1 MEPTPHGNSSRKLEV
16 GHSAPRNIFALARA
30 AFGSRPSA
38 GGTPPGVR
46 VSDFGLRISLLLAV
60 ILFPAVALGRIN
72 VVTLPGRDTVQLTI
86 YNSADLTL
94 VKESRMLTFRKGLN
108 KLEFSWANTLIDPT
122 SVEFRALSH
131 ADQVDVLDVS
141 FPPRVT
147 NTLEW
152 RINSEFAG
160 EVKVE
165 IRYFTSGIS
174 WSADY
179 VAEAS
184 KDEKVMA
191 LAGNVRVNNRSGE
204 DYENAQVRLVV
215 GVIRLV
221 ENIAELAQAGRPERR
236 PLATQNAGK
245 IVLNGVLTSGL
256 RDRLAEIDADALVR
270 QREIIKEGVSE
281 YFLYTVE
288 GRDTIA
294 TGWSKRL
301 PSFQTLGVPITSYYE
316 FEKERWGDQV
326 MRYYQFTNSVPSKLG
341 KEPLPDG
348 TVKAFRTVSADQLHA
363 FVGSTSVKYIPVNE
377 TVEMELGNDR
387 EVLVKPRLLNW
398 VKTEIA
404 FDNNGNVKG
413 WTTKETWEIEVQNS
427 KDIDIVLDI
436 RRNFAGDWSLTSDS
450 NYEKVDANK
459 VKFLLPL
466 QPRAKQT
473 FTYELTT
480 RQGTNATR

>member
-1 MEPTPHGNSSRKLEV
+1 MALV
-16 GHSAPRNIFALARA
+16 AISA
-30 AFGSRPSA
+30 SA
-38 GGTPPGVR
+38 
-46 VSDFGLRISLLLAV
+46 
-60 ILFPAVALGRIN
+60 RIN
-72 VVTLPGRDTVQLTI
+72 VVTLPGRNSVQLTI
-86 YNSADLTL
+86 YNSADLTM
-94 VKESRMLTFRKGLN
+94 VRETRVLTFRKGLN

-152 RINSEFAG
+152 RINSELAG

-184 KDEKVMA
+184 KDEKAMA

-221 ENIAELAQAGRPERR
+221 EEIAQLAQTGQPGGQTLQSRTASAARTEVADQAGARYY
-236 PLATQNAGK
+236 
-245 IVLNGVLTSGL
+245 
-256 RDRLAEIDADALVR
+256 RLLDELDSKQAPA
-270 QREIIKEGVSE
+270 REIIKEGVSE

-288 GRDTIA
+288 GRDTIPN
-294 TGWSKRL
+294 GWSKRL
-301 PSFQTLGVPITSYYE
+301 PSFQTPDVPITSYYK
-316 FEKERWGDQV
+316 FEKERWGDNV
-326 MRYYQFTNSVPSKLG
+326 MRYYRFTNSVPSKLG

-348 TVKAFRTVSADQLHA
+348 AVKAFRTVSSDQLLG
-363 FVGSTSVKYIPVNE
+363 FVGSTSVKYIPINE

-387 EVLVKPRLLNW
+387 QVLVKPKLINW
-398 VKTEIA
+398 VKTDMA
-404 FDNNGNVKG
+404 FDNYRNVKG
-413 WTTKETWEIEVQNS
+413 WTTKEAWEIEVQNS
-427 KDIDIVLDI
+427 KEIDVVLDV
-436 RRNFAGDWSLTSDS
+436 RRNFNGDWSLTSEAS
-450 NYEKVDANK
+450 YEKVDANK

-466 QPRAKQT
+466 KPHGKQT
-473 FTYELTT
+473 LAYEVTT
-480 RQGTNATR
+480 RLGTNATR

>member
-1 MEPTPHGNSSRKLEV
+1 MEPTPHANLAPGHEV
-16 GHSAPRNIFALARA
+16 EDRVRRAVRALARA
-30 AFGSRPSA
+30 AFG
-38 GGTPPGVR
+38 
-46 VSDFGLRISLLLAV
+46 LRISSVGLALLL
-60 ILFPAVALGRIN
+60 LPAVASARIN
-72 VVTLPGRDTVQLTI
+72 VVTLPGRDSVQLTI
-86 YNSADLTL
+86 YNSADLTM
-94 VKESRMLTFRKGLN
+94 VKETRVLTFRKGLN

-152 RINSEFAG
+152 RINSEVAG

-179 VAEAS
+179 VAEAG

-221 ENIAELAQAGRPERR
+221 EEIARLAQQGRPGTDQSR
-236 PLATQNAGK
+236 PPVAMTLRDEGGAYGGY
-245 IVLNGVLTSGL
+245 GVLGRAIEFGL
-256 RDRLAEIDADALVR
+256 ARPK
-270 QREIIKEGVSE
+270 EIIKEELGE

-288 GRDTIA
+288 GRDTIPN
-294 TGWSKRL
+294 GWSKLL
-301 PSFQTLGVPITSYYE
+301 PSFKTNDVPITSYYK
-316 FEKERWGDQV
+316 FEKERWGDNV
-326 MRYYQFTNSVPSKLG
+326 MRFYRFTNSVPSKLG
-341 KEPLPDG
+341 SVPLPDG
-348 TVKAFRTVSADQLHA
+348 AVKAFRFVTPDQLYA
-363 FVGSTSVKYIPVNE
+363 FVGSTSVKYIPINE

-387 EVLVKPRLLNW
+387 EVLVKPRLMNW
-398 VKTEIA
+398 VKTDIA

-427 KDIDIVLDI
+427 KDIDVVLDV
-436 RRNFAGDWSLTSDS
+436 RRSFNGDWSLTTNSS
-450 NYEKVDANK
+450 YEKVDATK
-459 VKFLLPL
+459 VKFVLPL
-466 QPRAKQT
+466 KPRAKQT

-480 RQGTNATR
+480 RHGTNATR